1 MAQAYAPR
9 LLGVKRRSRFRL
21 SCSRPLVRAWTG
33 YASVMPSLGMA
44 EILILCFVF
53 AFIIAAAAGL
63 LWVLVRLSGRN
74 ARTQTQHLRL
84 NNPGSARP

>member
-1 MAQAYAPR
+1 
-9 LLGVKRRSRFRL
+9 
-21 SCSRPLVRAWTG
+21 
-33 YASVMPSLGMA
+33 MPSLGMA

-74 ARTQTQHLRL
+74 ARTQTQYLRL